1 LATNRPLAQLSML
14 RTAQAVYIGIGAG
27 NAVGRVVE
35 QIVELAGQSRFEEA
49 AMAKA
54 PTRQS
59 KLIRFLAMHAAVGVA
74 VAVLMVGL
82 ALAFDVM
89 NLWTLVSAS
98 DAGLLAVTVMTVFF
112 AITFG
117 SAQMGFALMFAMTA
131 EAPPSSGRWRA
142 LFARLLPR
150 RVDPSLVVVP
160 PSRRR

>member
-1 LATNRPLAQLSML
+1 ML

-117 SAQMGFALMFAMTA
+117 SAQMGFALMFAMA
-131 EAPPSSGRWRA
+131 DEEPPSSGRLRS
-142 LFARLLPR
+142 LLERLLPR
-150 RVDPSLVVVP
+150 RRLVASPVAAP